1 MTLKFCELEEEKERT
16 DNENEY
22 LKKKEKQFNMALQ
35 EKVEMQLKLDDQI
48 TKLNRATRQN
58 RELETTI
65 KIINADNT

>member
-1 MTLKFCELEEEKERT
+1 MEEEKERT

>member
-1 MTLKFCELEEEKERT
+1 MEEEKERT

-48 TKLNRATRQN
+48 TKLNRATKQN

>member
-1 MTLKFCELEEEKERT
+1 MEEEKERT

-48 TKLNRATRQN
+48 TKLNMETRQN